1 VQIGSISGN
10 TITLPAQLLRSPGVE
25 LLGSGLGSLSSRA
38 ILQSITTMFAA
49 ESKVRFSIDLDP
61 VPLAKVEEAWTRQV
75 DQHRIRFLP

>member
-10 TITLPAQLLRSPGVE
+10 RITLPAQLLRRSGVE

-49 ESKVRFSIDLDP
+49 ESRVRFAIDIEP
-61 VPLAKVEEAWTRQV
+61 VPLAKVEAWTRLL
-75 DQHRIRFLP
+75 DQAK